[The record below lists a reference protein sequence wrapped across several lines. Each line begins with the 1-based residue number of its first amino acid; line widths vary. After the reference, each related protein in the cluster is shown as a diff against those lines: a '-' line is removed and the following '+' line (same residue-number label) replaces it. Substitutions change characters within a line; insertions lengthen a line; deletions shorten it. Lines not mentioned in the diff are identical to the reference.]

1 MTWKVDVQLSQSVI
15 GAADRARELEAMGV
29 DGVFTF
35 ENSHDL
41 FFPLVAA
48 APVCDLDLM
57 TNVAIAFPRS
67 PHHLANAAYDLQQQG
82 LAQRGRQRMQR
93 VLQLERFRAGAET
106 LVDAAVEIV
115 IVGKGRPFSIVK
127 TGVLVPKNRVEPGL
141 SSVLVP

>member
-67 PHHLANAAYDLQQQG
+67 PMVTASVATVAASVAFLAISRIEA
-82 LAQRGRQRMQR
+82 
-93 VLQLERFRAGAET
+93 VISS
-106 LVDAAVEIV
+106 AAVATV
-115 IVGKGRPFSIVK
+115 WMDADTF
-127 TGVLVPKNRVEPGL
+127 TAY
-141 SSVLVP
+141 